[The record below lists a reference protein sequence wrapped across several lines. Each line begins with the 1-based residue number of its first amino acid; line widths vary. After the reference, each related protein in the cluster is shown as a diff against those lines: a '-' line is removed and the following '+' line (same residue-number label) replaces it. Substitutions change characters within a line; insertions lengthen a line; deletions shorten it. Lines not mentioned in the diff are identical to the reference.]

1 MAKMMCW
8 VGWFPTKKDF
18 NDFAE
23 QGTYLQDEYDT
34 PTSAPSF
41 YNELNGGD
49 FDLDFSILK
58 YLDKSDDLEEF
69 AKFVPIKTNLFLS
82 ECQAKGLTKANSL
95 ICYKR
100 RAGITEEQASSVSS
114 VAYIGIHEYS
124 TREIES
130 RFSTAG
136 MEFSTFVGT
145 TDKSKEEFMKYFDQ
159 SEYMQE
165 LQDYQAGRSKK
176 KPNPELRCQ
185 FCKDVGLDFYYP
197 ELLNIAFSD
206 KLIPVNAEILS
217 RKVILEPMLHY
228 NLPRRLQEKGIEK
241 ANCAFCYVANGFRNR
256 LLDKHIYIYMKNTP
270 ELIKRK
276 KKDIDELDNYN
287 GLFFL
292 GSIIWEE

>member
-69 AKFVPIKTNLFLS
+69 AKFVPIKTDLFLS
-82 ECQAKGLTKANSL
+82 ECQTKGLTKANSL

-159 SEYMQE
+159 SEYMQK

-197 ELLNIAFSD
+197 ELLRVAFSD
-206 KLIPVNAEILS
+206 NLIPIDAEVL
-217 RKVILEPMLHY
+217 
-228 NLPRRLQEKGIEK
+228 LQEVLKEPIFYDGLYLDLESVNIYK
-241 ANCAFCYVANGFRNR
+241 ANCAFCYVANGFRDKKK
-256 LLDKHIYIYMKNTP
+256 DKHINIYKTEHP
-270 ELIKRK
+270 DIFKRK
-276 KKDIDELDNYN
+276 KYQIDELDNYN
-287 GLFFL
+287 GLHFL
-292 GSIIWEE
+292 WNKRWE